1 MRTCVQEEVF
11 WPWKSN
17 YSRSFPWGVI
27 TCPCRTHG
35 LGRLPPFRYFHDISP
50 LANTGYLVHVVN
62 ITFIFE
68 NCRRI
73 SCDDTSQ
80 IWKWYLSLIFFQR
93 VVQIINK
100 DQIQHQTSILLH
112 CWPFVLGIHPPAHGT
127 VWKVYPW
134 WRHQMD
140 TCSAFLALCEG
151 NSPVT
156 GEFHWLKGQWR
167 RALMFSL
174 ICAWTKGC
182 ANNRDTGD
190 LRRHRT
196 HYDVIIMFHYSGS
209 GSHCGIL
216 LRQVCGKMGRR
227 HCERYT
233 YGVSK
238 TPPPLNLAINERRY
252 HPYTIDSIPTV
263 LQTD

>member
-35 LGRLPPFRYFHDISP
+35 LGRQGLLNRLPPFRYFPDISP
-50 LANTGYLVHVVN
+50 LSNTSYLVHVVN

-100 DQIQHQTSILLH
+100 DQIQHQTSIYYIAGLLYSEFIH
-112 CWPFVLGIHPPAHGT
+112 PRTEQSGKSIHDDVIKWTHVPRSWPFVKGIHRSQVNSTGSKASDAEL
-127 VWKVYPW
+127 WYFRW
-134 WRHQMD
+134 
-140 TCSAFLALCEG
+140 SAPELRVVQTIETPVIWDAIALIM
-151 NSPVT
+151 T
-156 GEFHWLKGQWR
+156 
-167 RALMFSL
+167 SL
-174 ICAWTKGC
+174 
-182 ANNRDTGD
+182 
-190 LRRHRT
+190 
-196 HYDVIIMFHYSGS
+196 
-209 GSHCGIL
+209 
-216 LRQVCGKMGRR
+216 
-227 HCERYT
+227 
-233 YGVSK
+233 
-238 TPPPLNLAINERRY
+238 
-252 HPYTIDSIPTV
+252 
-263 LQTD
+263 